1 MSADASLS
9 VPCGSSFPDME
20 KYALFTLLWTNI
32 AVPIDA
38 ASAAMVAALMARIGP
53 WFKLCV
59 GAYLL
64 ITMLISAW
72 SNDAEA
78 AQRLFRSLFLA
89 SIIYTIAFTAPA
101 FNYYVPQLVHGTTN
115 ALSTATA
122 NIFNAGPPVTSNA
135 YDIIGTRSYAIGL
148 AVFKLLPMNPFKS
161 VPLGLCIVIYW
172 WVSYWAIVIMFAVYL
187 VSYVLGSFIMAFG
200 PLFIPLYFFPFT
212 RKYFDGWLSCVLCTL
227 LVQVFTAA
235 LAAMFVFV
243 IGLILALAATGL
255 AGSRLAT
262 VDGGI
267 IIGELMML
275 IITALVCCIFAILA
289 GVLVYVAVRITGG
302 AHAELGKM
310 QAPAWMPSFGGGGN
324 NPPPPPP
331 PPPPGGGH
339 GGGSAQGADAG
350 GSPPPRF
357 HDFNRNVTSPP

>member
-1 MSADASLS
+1 
-9 VPCGSSFPDME
+9 ME

-64 ITMLISAW
+64 ITMLIAAW
-72 SNDAEA
+72 SNDSEA

-89 SIIYTIAFTAPA
+89 AVVYTIAFNAGT
-101 FNYYVPQLVHGTTN
+101 FDYYVTQLVHGTTN
-115 ALSTATA
+115 AISTATA
-122 NIFNAGPPVTSNA
+122 NMFPGGAGPINSNA
-135 YDIIGTRSYAIGL
+135 FDIVGTRSFAIGL
-148 AVFKLLPMNPFKS
+148 AVFKNLPMNPLKS
-161 VPLGLCIVIYW
+161 VPLGMCIVVYW
-172 WVSYWAIVIMFAVYL
+172 WVSYWAIVVMFSVYL
-187 VSYVLGSFIMAFG
+187 VSYVLGAFIMAFG

-243 IGLILALAATGL
+243 IGMILTLAATGL
-255 AGSRLAT
+255 AGNQLAT
-262 VDGGI
+262 VDGGV

-302 AHAELGKM
+302 AHSELGKM

-331 PPPPGGGH
+331 PPPH
-339 GGGSAQGADAG
+339 GGGNHHGGAG
-350 GSPPPRF
+350 GGVPPGPGTAGHPPRDHAFTRNVSPPP
-357 HDFNRNVTSPP
+357 